1 MNSEVVLTGD
11 VPLVPA
17 VLTRVLDLLVA
28 LLLRPLRLL
37 VFLLQMPLRVLTFS
51 ISCVGGFR
59 VVLILRSLILPV
71 PRFCRGHFLK
81 LPTRL
86 LISVWALQN

>member
-17 VLTRVLDLLVA
+17 VLTSVLDLLVA

-37 VFLLQMPLRVLTFS
+37 VFLLQVPLR
-51 ISCVGGFR
+51 VGGFR

-81 LPTRL
+81 LPTCL
-86 LISVWALQN
+86 LAPVWALLN